1 MEEKGAKEAELENLR
16 GNEWRHLWE
25 WLLDTIVGV
34 ACLTGIHAVRQCMA
48 RRLNVKMKVKAK
60 ASPRV
65 ATRRAAFDKAL
76 KEEEDEEDSLVG
88 LVSVSTSVT
97 PTPDSRR
104 RQKAL
109 EAFALL
115 EA

>member
-1 MEEKGAKEAELENLR
+1 MHGTPSQREDEGEGQGKP
-16 GNEWRHLWE
+16 
-25 WLLDTIVGV
+25 
-34 ACLTGIHAVRQCMA
+34 ACGH
-48 RRLNVKMKVKAK
+48 
-60 ASPRV
+60 
-65 ATRRAAFDKAL
+65 AAFDKAL

>member
-1 MEEKGAKEAELENLR
+1 MHGTPSQREDEGEGQGKP
-16 GNEWRHLWE
+16 
-25 WLLDTIVGV
+25 
-34 ACLTGIHAVRQCMA
+34 ACGHAAGPCSSRYS
-48 RRLNVKMKVKAK
+48 
-60 ASPRV
+60 AS
-65 ATRRAAFDKAL
+65 FDKAL

>member
-1 MEEKGAKEAELENLR
+1 MGETRKEQEELENLR

-25 WLLDTIVGV
+25 WLLDTVVGV
-34 ACLTGIHAVRQCMA
+34 ACLTGINAVRQCMA
-48 RRLNVKMKVKAK
+48 HRVKVKVKVKAK
-60 ASPRV
+60 ANPRV
-65 ATRRAAFDKAL
+65 AMQRTAFHKVP
-76 KEEEDEEDSLVG
+76 KEEEEDGNLVS
-88 LVSVSTSVT
+88 LVSVNST

-104 RQKAL
+104 RQNAL